1 MSIKCMTRVWDLS
14 KQKGANLLLL
24 LAIADHATDD
34 GFAWPGVETLAQK
47 IRMSLRHTRRL
58 IMDMESTG
66 ELYVNREDSHN
77 RYIVTVGVAPEA
89 LAKTLHERFKLSPS
103 DAAALSQNICSR
115 GQDVPLTSCPPDNLS
130 RGGGRMCPLHEDIA
144 MPPEPSITV
153 SETSD
158 DDDVARARSAQ
169 SSPNPELVLTVL
181 RLYEQEIG
189 GTLTAMILDDITD
202 LVTRECQDLERWRA
216 AFQASIGAR
225 NRWQYVKAIILHPE
239 RRPPS
244 EATRGTNT
252 DHGCRRRPG
261 SRPSGARDVTIPGS
275 AEIER
280 LNREAEERL
289 RGRSPA

>member
-58 IMDMESTG
+58 IMDMEATG

-77 RYIVTVGVAPEA
+77 RYVVTVGVDPEA
-89 LAKTLHERFKLSPS
+89 LAKTLRERFRLSPS

-115 GQDVPLTSCPPDNLS
+115 GQDVTLTTCHPDNLS
-130 RGGGRMCPLHEDIA
+130 GGGGRMCPLGEDIA
-144 MPPEPSITV
+144 MSPESSITV

-158 DDDVARARSAQ
+158 DDDVARARTSA
-169 SSPNPELVLTVL
+169 SPPDPVLAVL

-189 GTLTAMILDDITD
+189 GALTAMILDDITD
-202 LVTRECQDLERWRA
+202 LVTNECQDLERWRA
-216 AFQASIGAR
+216 ALQASIGAR
-225 NRWQYVKAIILHPE
+225 NRWKYAKAIILHPE
-239 RRPPS
+239 PKPTA

-252 DHGCRRRPG
+252 NHDPRRRPG
-261 SRPSGARDVTIPGS
+261 SRPSGARGVTVPDS
-275 AEIER
+275 AEIDR

-289 RGRSPA
+289 RGRAPA